1 MPLQNAKMRHGVSKR
16 IRTFSAI
23 LLLLFYV
30 AGNVQFESF
39 HQVFHSL
46 EKALHSAEAEKDP
59 CHRAIYHDEK
69 ENGCDHETHVTA
81 VKNCPLCHVVP
92 FNEQHL
98 ASNHTFIVESL
109 LDDDQVYPSS
119 FETEGKFLSTPSRAP
134 PVG

>member
-1 MPLQNAKMRHGVSKR
+1 MPLQNVKMRYR
-16 IRTFSAI
+16 IRKCARTFSAI

-46 EKALHSAEAEKDP
+46 EKALHSAEQENDP
-59 CHRAIYHDEK
+59 CHRSIYHDAK
-69 ENGCDHETHVTA
+69 ENGCDHKTHVTA

-98 ASNHTFIVESL
+98 ASNHTIIVESL
-109 LDDDQVYPSS
+109 LDNDQVYLSS
-119 FETEGKFLSTPSRAP
+119 FKTEGRFLSTPSRAP